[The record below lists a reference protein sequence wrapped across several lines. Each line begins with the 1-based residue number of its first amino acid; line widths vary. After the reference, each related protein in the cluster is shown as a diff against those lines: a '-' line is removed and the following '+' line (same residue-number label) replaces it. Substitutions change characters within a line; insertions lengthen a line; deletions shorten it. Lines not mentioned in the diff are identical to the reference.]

1 MKENKALKLLYW
13 SGLCIA
19 FLGII
24 QLSTELNLL
33 RLSNLRYLVI
43 LCLATALLMVPSY
56 FKPKRVWRNA
66 LQFNLFLVGA
76 LLSMLMV
83 LSYVSQELQVYRV
96 SEVIQCFIPLIYSL
110 IIYLPITNILQSIRK
125 SEPIEPYSAN
135 AIQKISIVSLDLS
148 RREKE
153 VIQLALL
160 DLSNKQI
167 AEKLYIQESTVKKHL
182 QNIYKKAQ
190 CMDRT
195 ELIKKY
201 SM

>member
-1 MKENKALKLLYW
+1 M
-13 SGLCIA
+13 
-19 FLGII
+19 
-24 QLSTELNLL
+24 
-33 RLSNLRYLVI
+33 
-43 LCLATALLMVPSY
+43 
-56 FKPKRVWRNA
+56 
-66 LQFNLFLVGA
+66 
-76 LLSMLMV
+76 
-83 LSYVSQELQVYRV
+83 YRV
-96 SEVIQCFIPLIYSL
+96 SEVIQCFIPLLYSI

-125 SEPIEPYSAN
+125 SEQIESYSQSDM
-135 AIQKISIVSLDLS
+135 QKISIDLLDIS

-160 DLSNKQI
+160 DWSNKQI

-201 SM
+201 Y

>member
-1 MKENKALKLLYW
+1 MEENKALRLLYW
-13 SGLCIA
+13 SGLCVA

-24 QLSTELNLL
+24 QLSTDIDLL
-33 RLSNLRYLVI
+33 QLSNLRYLGI
-43 LCLATALLMVPSY
+43 LCLATGLLMVPSY
-56 FKPKRVWRNA
+56 VKPKRVWQNA
-66 LQFNLFLVGA
+66 LQFNLFFVGA
-76 LLSMLMV
+76 LLSMLKV
-83 LSYVSQELQVYRV
+83 LSYISQELQMYRV
-96 SEVIQCFIPLIYSL
+96 SEVIQCFIPLLYSI

-125 SEPIEPYSAN
+125 SEQIESYSQSDM
-135 AIQKISIVSLDLS
+135 QKISIDLLDIS

-160 DLSNKQI
+160 DWSNKQI

-201 SM
+201 Y